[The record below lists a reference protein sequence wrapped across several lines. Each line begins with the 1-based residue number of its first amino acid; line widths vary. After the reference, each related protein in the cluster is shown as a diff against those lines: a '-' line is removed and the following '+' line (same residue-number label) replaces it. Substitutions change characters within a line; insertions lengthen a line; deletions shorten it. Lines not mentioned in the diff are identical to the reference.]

1 MYKEKFIN
9 SHIKYGIW
17 LYIIMTSMIVWKIIL
32 INKNHIIQIQIRR
45 PWISISNFQA
55 TNGKLSNVSVETYHQ
70 EKICLKFY
78 SGGNELAAF
87 IKLVTQKS
95 LPLTSQVELIVWS
108 YSKHLGFLSTCC
120 WINLMT
126 SDLSVCWK
134 TVAALLARE
143 GENFRIK
150 YTQTSLIFSQFD
162 IVPVILSF

>member
-1 MYKEKFIN
+1 
-9 SHIKYGIW
+9 
-17 LYIIMTSMIVWKIIL
+17 MTSMIVWKIIL

-55 TNGKLSNVSVETYHQ
+55 ANGKLSNVSVKTYHQ

-87 IKLVTQKS
+87 INLVTQKS
-95 LPLTSQVELIVWS
+95 LPLTSPVELIVWS

-134 TVAALLARE
+134 TVAALLARQ

-150 YTQTSLIFSQFD
+150 YTHETALIFSQFD

>member
-1 MYKEKFIN
+1 
-9 SHIKYGIW
+9 
-17 LYIIMTSMIVWKIIL
+17 MTSMIVWKIIL
-32 INKNHIIQIQIRR
+32 INKNHIIQIQIRG

-55 TNGKLSNVSVETYHQ
+55 ANGKLSNVSVETYHQ

-87 IKLVTQKS
+87 INLVTQKS
-95 LPLTSQVELIVWS
+95 LPLTSPVELIVWS
-108 YSKHLGFLSTCC
+108 YSRHLGFLSTYC

-134 TVAALLARE
+134 TVAALLARQ

-150 YTQTSLIFSQFD
+150 YTQTALIFFTIWHSTSNPFFL
-162 IVPVILSF
+162 ICNGKYSHLNYNCL

>member
-1 MYKEKFIN
+1 MFKEKFIN

-55 TNGKLSNVSVETYHQ
+55 ANGKLSNVSVKTYHQ

-78 SGGNELAAF
+78 FGGNELAAF
-87 IKLVTQKS
+87 INLVTQKS
-95 LPLTSQVELIVWS
+95 LPLTSPVELIVWS

-150 YTQTSLIFSQFD
+150 
-162 IVPVILSF
+162 

>member
-32 INKNHIIQIQIRR
+32 INKNHIIQIQIRS

-55 TNGKLSNVSVETYHQ
+55 ANGKLSNVSVKTYHQ

-78 SGGNELAAF
+78 FGGNELAAF
-87 IKLVTQKS
+87 INLVTQNS
-95 LPLTSQVELIVWS
+95 LPLTSPVELIVWS

-134 TVAALLARE
+134 TVAALLARQ

-150 YTQTSLIFSQFD
+150 YTQTALIFSQFD